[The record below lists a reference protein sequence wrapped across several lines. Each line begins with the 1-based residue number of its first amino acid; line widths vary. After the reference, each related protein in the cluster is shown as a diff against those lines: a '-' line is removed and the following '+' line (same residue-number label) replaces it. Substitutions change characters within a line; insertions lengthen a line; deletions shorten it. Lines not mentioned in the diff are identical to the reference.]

1 MKKQFPIIL
10 ALFSILIFVGL
21 ILKHEDHLQ
30 NSQSIYIELAQV
42 DPRSMLQGDYMAL
55 NYELYLAG
63 LREGNP
69 WDENRARNKKQE
81 VSERQIQN
89 QSKILSYV
97 QLDAQRRVI
106 QTNFDQNQLKTN
118 PENTVRLVLKNPSNQ
133 LQNLYPAA
141 NSFLFA
147 EGLEPCYR
155 NAKYAEL
162 RVKPDGQVLLAGL
175 VDEDLNS
182 LNCESQTNWIKG
194 S

>member
-10 ALFSILIFVGL
+10 ALLSILIFAGL
-21 ILKHEDHLQ
+21 ILKHESHLQ
-30 NSQSIYIELAQV
+30 NSQSLYVELAPV

-55 NYELYLAG
+55 NYELYFDG
-63 LREGNP
+63 FREGNP
-69 WDENRARNKKQE
+69 WEENREKNKQRE
-81 VSERQIQN
+81 ALQQQIQN

-97 QLDAQRRVI
+97 QLDAQHRVI
-106 QTNFDQNQLKTN
+106 QTSFSQNHLKAN
-118 PENTVRLVLKNPSNQ
+118 PENTVRLVLKNPTNH

-147 EGLEPCYR
+147 EGLESCYR

-162 RVKPDGQVLLAGL
+162 WVKPDGQALLAGL
-175 VDEDLNS
+175 VNKDLKS

>member
-10 ALFSILIFVGL
+10 AFISILVFAGL
-21 ILKHEDHLQ
+21 ILKHEPHLQ
-30 NSQSIYIELAQV
+30 NSQSIYVELAPV
-42 DPRSMLQGDYMAL
+42 DPRSMLQGDYMTL
-55 NYELYLAG
+55 NYELYFDG
-63 LREGNP
+63 VREGNP
-69 WDENRARNKKQE
+69 GEESHENNKLREALQQ
-81 VSERQIQN
+81 QIQN

-106 QTNFDQNQLKTN
+106 QTSFNQNHLKAN
-118 PENTVRLVLKNPSNQ
+118 PENTARLVLKNPTNH

-162 RVKPDGQVLLAGL
+162 RIKPDGQALLAGL
-175 VDEDLNS
+175 VDKNLNS
-182 LNCESQTNWIKG
+182 LNCESQKNWAEK